1 MLAQVCSEIHS
12 YNSCYSAGM
21 FSLVTTMFYMM
32 SAYIAFLIGS
42 SSQLSIYLIA
52 LVPVGFVSGYLLDR
66 LNSVK
71 TLWAE
76 NQKLIINTIVVKY
89 FMFLLIAGVFCVAGL
104 LFANR

>member
-1 MLAQVCSEIHS
+1 
-12 YNSCYSAGM
+12 M
-21 FSLVTTMFYMM
+21 FSLTTTMFYMM

-42 SSQLSIYLIA
+42 SSELSLYLVG

-71 TLWAE
+71 KIWAD
-76 NQKLIINTIVVKY
+76 NHRLIINTIVIKY
-89 FMFLLIAGVFCVAGL
+89 FMFLLVAGVFCAAGL

>member
-1 MLAQVCSEIHS
+1 
-12 YNSCYSAGM
+12 
-21 FSLVTTMFYMM
+21 MFYMM

-42 SSQLSIYLIA
+42 SSELALYLIV

-71 TLWAE
+71 KIWAD
-76 NQKLIINTIVVKY
+76 NRKLIINTIVIKY
-89 FMFLLIAGVFCVAGL
+89 FMFLMIAGVFCIAGL